1 MSEILQTSM
10 HSPLGDLLIET
21 NGEAITQIHF
31 SNEALPALPTDHPLL
46 LQAVKELTAYLEG
59 NLTDFSFP
67 IVQTG
72 TEFQQRVWQM
82 LTTIPMGKTISYKT
96 LAIQLGDEKCI
107 RAAGTANGKNQLAI
121 VVPCH
126 RVIGSSGELVGYA
139 GGMHRKKWLLEHEAK
154 MTGQAVQGEM
164 GF

>member
-1 MSEILQTSM
+1 MSQPLQTSM
-10 HSPLGDLLIET
+10 HSPLGPLLIET
-21 NGEAITQIHF
+21 NGDAITQIHF
-31 SNEALPALPTDHPLL
+31 SNETLPPLPTEHPLL
-46 LQAVKELTAYLEG
+46 QQAVAELTKYFEG
-59 NLTDFSFP
+59 TFTEFTFP
-67 IVQTG
+67 IAQTG

-154 MTGQAVQGEM
+154 MSGKAVQGEM

>member
-1 MSEILQTSM
+1 MSEMLQTNM
-10 HSPLGDLLIET
+10 HSPLGDLLIES

-31 SNEALPALPTDHPLL
+31 SNEPLQPQLTEHPLL
-46 LQAVKELTAYLEG
+46 LQAVAELNAYFEG
-59 NLTDFSFP
+59 SLTVFTFP

-72 TEFQQRVWQM
+72 TEFQQLVWQM
-82 LTTIPMGKTISYKT
+82 LSTIPFGNTISYKT
-96 LAIQLGDEKCI
+96 LAIKLGDEKCI

-139 GGMHRKKWLLEHEAK
+139 GGMHRKKWLLDHEAK
-154 MTGQAVQGEM
+154 MSGKAVQGEM